1 MKAIVINENGGP
13 EKVTFTEVD
22 APGSGP
28 GQLQVAVE
36 TAGVNYLDVYQRQG
50 AVAAPFVAGVEGVGR
65 VTEVGSGIGAEWV
78 GRRVGWLGGLGSF
91 AETIALDET
100 NVVAIPDDISTD
112 SAVALLMQGITAHYL
127 TTSAFAVDE
136 HSTVLVHSAA
146 GGVGRLLTQV
156 AHHLGATVIGTA
168 STAEKRRIAVDNGA
182 DHAIDYANFA
192 AAVADITEGRG
203 VDVVYDGVGR
213 DTVEDGLKSL
223 AVRGTLVVI
232 GAASGPPPAI
242 EFPTLAARSLS
253 VIRPSV
259 AHFTARPGELAWR
272 AKEVF
277 GWARRGVI
285 TTTIAARY
293 PLKDA
298 AQAQKDLTSRAL
310 AGKLL
315 IDVALSDDGQP
326 PEEGARDWSLT
337 S

>member
-1 MKAIVINENGGP
+1 
-13 EKVTFTEVD
+13 
-22 APGSGP
+22 
-28 GQLQVAVE
+28 
-36 TAGVNYLDVYQRQG
+36 
-50 AVAAPFVAGVEGVGR
+50 VEGVGR

-253 VIRPSV
+253 VMRPSV

-272 AKEVF
+272 AEEVF
-277 GWARRGVI
+277 GWARQGVI

-293 PLKDA
+293 ALKDTA
-298 AQAQKDLTSRAL
+298 HAQKDLTSRRL

-315 IDVALSDDGQP
+315 IDVGPSGNA
-326 PEEGARDWSLT
+326 
-337 S
+337 

>member
-1 MKAIVINENGGP
+1 MKAIVITENGGS

-22 APGSGP
+22 ASDPGP
-28 GQLQVAVE
+28 GQLRVAVE
-36 TAGVNYLDVYQRQG
+36 TAGVNYLDIYQREG

-65 VTEVGSGIGAEWV
+65 VTEVGSDVDADWGGQ
-78 GRRVGWLGGLGSF
+78 RVGWLGRLGSF
-91 AETIALDET
+91 AETVVLDE
-100 NVVAIPDDISTD
+100 NKVVAIPDDISTD
-112 SAVALLMQGITAHYL
+112 DAVALLMQGITAHYL
-127 TTSAFAVDE
+127 ATNAFAIGT

-146 GGVGRLLTQV
+146 GGVGRLLTQI
-156 AHHLGATVIGTA
+156 AHRLGATVIGTA

-223 AVRGTLVVI
+223 AVRGILVVI
-232 GAASGPPPAI
+232 GTASGPPPAI

-253 VIRPSV
+253 VMRPSV

-272 AKEVF
+272 AEEVF
-277 GWARRGVI
+277 GWARQGVI
-285 TTTIAARY
+285 TTAIAARY
-293 PLKDA
+293 PLKDT
-298 AQAQKDLTSRAL
+298 AQAQKDLTSRRL

-315 IDVALSDDGQP
+315 IDVGPSGNA
-326 PEEGARDWSLT
+326 
-337 S
+337 

>member
-22 APGSGP
+22 APGCGP

-65 VTEVGSGIGAEWV
+65 VTKVGSGIDAEWV

-100 NVVAIPDDISTD
+100 KVVAIPDDISTD

-168 STAEKRRIAVDNGA
+168 STAEKRRIAAENGA

-213 DTVEDGLKSL
+213 DTVADGLKSL

-253 VIRPSV
+253 VMRPSV

-272 AKEVF
+272 AEEVF
-277 GWARRGVI
+277 GWARQGVI

-293 PLKDA
+293 ALKDT
-298 AQAQKDLTSRAL
+298 AQAQKDLTSRRL

-315 IDVALSDDGQP
+315 IDVGPSGNA
-326 PEEGARDWSLT
+326 
-337 S
+337 

>member
-1 MKAIVINENGGP
+1 MKAIVIKENGGP

-22 APGSGP
+22 TPEPGP
-28 GQLQVAVE
+28 GQVQVAVE
-36 TAGVNYLDVYQRQG
+36 TAGANYLDIYQRQG

-65 VTEVGSGIGAEWV
+65 VTKTGSGVDADRV
-78 GRRVGWLGGLGSF
+78 GRRVGWLGGQGSF
-91 AETIALDET
+91 AETVVLDET
-100 NVVAIPDDISTD
+100 KVVAIPDDISTD
-112 SAVALLMQGITAHYL
+112 DAVALLMQGITAHYL
-127 TTSAFAVDE
+127 ATSAYAIGKD
-136 HSTVLVHSAA
+136 STVLVHSAA

-156 AHHLGATVIGTA
+156 AHHLGATVIATA
-168 STAEKRRIAVDNGA
+168 STPEKRDIATDSGA
-182 DHAIDYANFA
+182 DHAIGYENFA
-192 AAVADITEGRG
+192 AAVADITGGRG

-213 DTVEDGLKSL
+213 DTVEEGLKSL

-272 AKEVF
+272 AEEVF
-277 GWARRGVI
+277 GWARQGVI
-285 TTTIAARY
+285 TTTIAGRY
-293 PLKDA
+293 ALNDT

-315 IDVALSDDGQP
+315 IDVATRAAS
-326 PEEGARDWSLT
+326 
-337 S
+337 